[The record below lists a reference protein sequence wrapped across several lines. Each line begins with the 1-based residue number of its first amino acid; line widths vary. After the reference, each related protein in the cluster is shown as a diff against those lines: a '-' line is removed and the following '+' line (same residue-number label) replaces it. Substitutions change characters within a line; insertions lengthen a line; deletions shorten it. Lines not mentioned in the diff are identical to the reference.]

1 MKNLILILSVLF
13 FFSSCSV
20 LVNPVHYLG
29 NDLPPTD
36 YVDIYFNFGDV
47 EKEFTVIGK
56 LSNDAGATFSIEKV
70 KEKMIEKAR
79 QKGGDAIVFL
89 DLNVSSYDLDR
100 NIAIAAEVL
109 KYKDE

>member
-13 FFSSCSV
+13 TFSSCSF

-36 YVDIYFNFGDV
+36 HVDIFFNFGDV

-56 LSNDAGATFSIEKV
+56 LSNDAGATYSIEKV
-70 KEKMIEKAR
+70 KQKMVAKAR
-79 QKGGDAIVFL
+79 EKGGDAIVFL
-89 DLNVSSYDLDR
+89 NLDVESYDASR
-100 NIAIAAEVL
+100 RIAIAAEVL
-109 KYKDE
+109 RYKDK

>member
-1 MKNLILILSVLF
+1 MKNLILNLSLLI

-36 YVDIYFNFGDV
+36 HVDVYFNFGDV
-47 EKEFTVIGK
+47 DKEFTVIGK

-89 DLNVSSYDLDR
+89 NLDVETYDANR
-100 NIAIAAEVL
+100 RIAIAAEVL
-109 KYKDE
+109 RYKDD